1 MQVLTPVLGSRLE
14 KAHVKNRVKTLKKKF
29 AECKDL
35 FHGLSGFAWNAETCM
50 FEATH
55 EVWMAF
61 IQAKPSASKWMNK
74 PVRNY
79 GKLYDIYGEDRATG
93 DGAESAREKVMRWQ
107 REGNLNLNDDCFE
120 LDNEFSWVNDAPMD
134 TNNMSPPSTHYSPT
148 PTSEGCQSSKGK
160 KRKASMIEAMEKQF
174 GYVTESMNKVASVLQ
189 EGNAIMKESNMI
201 AERAVD
207 VVEKGRPRFYNEEEI
222 YSAVHELGLHRNMQ
236 LDAYLF
242 LINNT
247 TAARSFFGTPPAMR
261 AEVLMKMMNLL

>member
-29 AECKDL
+29 TECKDL
-35 FHGLSGFAWNAETCM
+35 FHALNGFAWNAENCM

-55 EVWMAF
+55 EVWMAL

-93 DGAESAREKVMRWQ
+93 DRVESTREKVMRWQ
-107 REGNLNLNDDCFE
+107 REGNLNLNDHSFE
-120 LDNEFSWVNDAPMD
+120 LDNEFNWANDAPMD
-134 TNNMSPPSTHYSPT
+134 TNNMSPPSAHYSPT
-148 PTSEGCQSSKGK
+148 PTYEGGQSSKGK

-174 GYVTESMNKVASVLQ
+174 GYVTE
-189 EGNAIMKESNMI
+189 I
-201 AERAVD
+201 
-207 VVEKGRPRFYNEEEI
+207 
-222 YSAVHELGLHRNMQ
+222 HELGLHRNMH

-242 LINNT
+242 LINNN
-247 TAARSFFGTPPAMR
+247 TATRSFFGTPPAMR